1 MPMIIDHIDAIA
13 RKLQRDV
20 LCVTF
25 TPQNSEDDL
34 SNRNRY
40 NWKEDKLRQTICNW
54 LTEQNISWKPCQH
67 FANEDFM
74 SRYQGQIYLDVPYDE
89 TDPLYILVRDYL
101 ENPDGSMRYRTV
113 GFWHLLL
120 EQAMINVH
128 HDEPGFWEKRAE
140 NY

>member
-1 MPMIIDHIDAIA
+1 MPMLIDHIDAIA

-54 LTEQNISWKPCQH
+54 LTEQNISWKPCQC

-74 SRYQGQIYLDVPYDE
+74 SRYQGQIYLDIPYDE

>member
-1 MPMIIDHIDAIA
+1 MLIDHIDAIA

-54 LTEQNISWKPCQH
+54 LTEQNISWKPCQC

-74 SRYQGQIYLDVPYDE
+74 SRYQGQIYLDIPYDE

>member
-1 MPMIIDHIDAIA
+1 MPMLIDHIDAIA

-54 LTEQNISWKPCQH
+54 LTEQNISWKPCQC

-89 TDPLYILVRDYL
+89 TNPLYILVRDYL